1 MLENEGRLRFLRR
14 STDPRRNRLRRG
26 VYLLPSLL
34 TMGNMFCGY
43 ACVVYAMRGEYAT
56 AAPFIGFAVVL
67 DMLDGRIAR
76 LTNTTSEF
84 GVEFDSMADIISF
97 GIAPAILSFSWGLQA
112 LGRLGWAAGFMFVA
126 AAAMRLARFNI
137 QSGGGGDKRYFVG
150 MPSPAAAAIPAA
162 TVFAYPWGLYDYRAA
177 LPALAMVLVPAALMV
192 STIRF
197 RSFKTLDSKAR
208 RPYTVLI
215 FVAAAIVAIAT
226 HPQWT
231 LVVIAYSYL
240 ASGFIG
246 LAITRFKHRGGVA
259 ATDVHAARRRSPRQR
274 RTLISFVQPRGQ
286 APWYKSVVSEAGG
299 NDDACPRGWRAV
311 MALLI
316 AAPVLAQD
324 GAALYSQRCASCH
337 EGGQVARAPGR
348 DVIAALTPDRIVSAL
363 ESGTMRVQGESLT
376 PDQRRLIATYLSTAR
391 PAPAGAPPVPAP
403 NCAAGSALRT
413 TANDWR
419 AWGVT
424 PANDRFQRQP
434 GFSSA
439 ADAEPEA
446 EMGVRLRR

>member
-1 MLENEGRLRFLRR
+1 MVEQSKGRLRFLRR

-97 GIAPAILSFSWGLQA
+97 GVAPALLSFCWGLQA
-112 LGRLGWAAGFMFVA
+112 LGRLGWAASFMFVA

-137 QSGGGGDKRYFVG
+137 QSGGDGDKRYFVG
-150 MPSPAAAAIPAA
+150 MPSPAAAAILAS
-162 TVFAYPWGLYDYRAA
+162 TVFAFPDGLHDYRAA

-197 RSFKTLDSKAR
+197 RSFKTIDSKTR

-215 FVAAAIVAIAT
+215 FVAAGIVAIAT

-240 ASGFIG
+240 ASAFVGM
-246 LAITRFKHRGGVA
+246 AITRFKHRGAVQTMGEQQA
-259 ATDVHAARRRSPRQR
+259 DDDQRNSAAR
-274 RTLISFVQPRGQ
+274 
-286 APWYKSVVSEAGG
+286 
-299 NDDACPRGWRAV
+299 
-311 MALLI
+311 
-316 AAPVLAQD
+316 
-324 GAALYSQRCASCH
+324 
-337 EGGQVARAPGR
+337 
-348 DVIAALTPDRIVSAL
+348 
-363 ESGTMRVQGESLT
+363 
-376 PDQRRLIATYLSTAR
+376 
-391 PAPAGAPPVPAP
+391 
-403 NCAAGSALRT
+403 
-413 TANDWR
+413 
-419 AWGVT
+419 
-424 PANDRFQRQP
+424 
-434 GFSSA
+434 
-439 ADAEPEA
+439 
-446 EMGVRLRR
+446 